1 MFFNKSSILAT
12 TLAVF
17 ASGTVGQIINLEYG
31 SSEYNFHEQQVQLD
45 QLTKLD
51 YPGDYSYFSSPDFCD
66 LYSNTQDDPTIRG
79 FAATG
84 EFRER
89 YLEAVYCYRPEHVY
103 YEHQL

>member
-17 ASGTVGQIINLEYG
+17 ASGTVGQIINIEYG

-51 YPGDYSYFSSPDFCD
+51 YP
-66 LYSNTQDDPTIRG
+66 NTQDDPTIAG
-79 FAATG
+79 FAHTG

-103 YEHQL
+103 YEYHG